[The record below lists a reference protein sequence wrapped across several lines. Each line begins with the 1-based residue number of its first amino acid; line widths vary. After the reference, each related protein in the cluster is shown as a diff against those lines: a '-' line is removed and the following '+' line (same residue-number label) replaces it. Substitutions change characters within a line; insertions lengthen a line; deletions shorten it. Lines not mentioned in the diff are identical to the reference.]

1 MPSLAQWKGLRYK
14 SSSAQFTIPSHKSIN
29 LSQNIFTM
37 KTTTALLALA
47 AAAEGSPLFSKR
59 DDIFDDKEKF
69 CGGWDFRTTEGVEKV
84 WEETAA
90 GVSLELFIKGH
101 WGK

>member
-1 MPSLAQWKGLRYK
+1 MERLERQVFIGLARYPFPQ
-14 SSSAQFTIPSHKSIN
+14 AIHF
-29 LSQNIFTM
+29 SQNIFTM

-47 AAAEGSPLFSKR
+47 AAAQGSPLFSKR
-59 DDIFDDKEKF
+59 NDIFDDKEKF
-69 CGGWDFRTTEGVEKV
+69 CGWDLRSVEGVEKL
-84 WEETAA
+84 WKETAA